1 MFAFKKFLPPVT
13 TSFVAANPAALD
25 ASGNLS
31 FEPVSAGKVEEA
43 MIVAMLAF
51 FGLSSVIALLAA

>member
-1 MFAFKKFLPPVT
+1 MFALKKFISPVT
-13 TSFVAANPAALD
+13 TSFVAASPAALE
-25 ASGNLS
+25 ATGNLS

-51 FGLSSVIALLAA
+51 FGLSSVISLLAA

>member
-1 MFAFKKFLPPVT
+1 MFALKKFISPVT
-13 TSFVAANPAALD
+13 TSFVAASPAALD
-25 ASGNLS
+25 ATGNLS

>member
-1 MFAFKKFLPPVT
+1 MFAFKKFLPLVT
-13 TSFVAANPAALD
+13 TSFVAGPAALD

>member
-1 MFAFKKFLPPVT
+1 MFAFKNFLPQVT
-13 TSFVAANPAALD
+13 TSFVAASPAALT
-25 ASGNLS
+25 AGGAPA

-43 MIVAMLAF
+43 LIVAMLAF

>member
-1 MFAFKKFLPPVT
+1 MFALKKFISPVT

-25 ASGNLS
+25 ATGNLS

-43 MIVAMLAF
+43 LIVAMLAF
-51 FGLSSVIALLAA
+51 FGLSSVISLLAA

>member
-13 TSFVAANPAALD
+13 TSFVAASPAALS
-25 ASGNLS
+25 AGGAPS

-51 FGLSSVIALLAA
+51 FGLSSVISLLAA

>member
-1 MFAFKKFLPPVT
+1 MFTFKKFLPPVT

-25 ASGNLS
+25 ASSSLS
-31 FEPVSAGKVEEA
+31 FEPVSAGQVEEA

-51 FGLSSVIALLAA
+51 FGFSSVIALLAA

>member
-1 MFAFKKFLPPVT
+1 MFALKKFLSPVT
-13 TSFVAANPAALD
+13 TSFVAASPAALD
-25 ASGNLS
+25 ATGNLS

-51 FGLSSVIALLAA
+51 FGLSSVISLLAA

>member
-13 TSFVAANPAALD
+13 TSFVAGPAALD
-25 ASGNLS
+25 ASGTPS
-31 FEPVSAGKVEEA
+31 FEPVSAGQVEEA